1 MIVNQYIFC
10 SFLALPL
17 VMQSPTSAQ
26 IAINTGPSGRAVAQP
41 MDVDLIDALYQHTSL
56 ERVSSAQYLAMSLWF
71 LERELRGFSSYFK
84 KESLSEQ
91 EHGFNFAKYLIA
103 RGQTVELEEVTK
115 PIQDWKNV
123 HELIALSFQME
134 SDVTTSVQQLYSL
147 AERSND
153 TRTTVFLD
161 PVIDEQIKS
170 EDDMAYLL
178 GKVKF
183 ANNDPSALFI
193 IDNELKTN

>member
-1 MIVNQYIFC
+1 MH
-10 SFLALPL
+10 SA
-17 VMQSPTSAQ
+17 TSISASLHV
-26 IAINTGPSGRAVAQP
+26 GPSGRAIAQP
-41 MDVDLIDALYQHTSL
+41 MDVDLLEALCQHTSL

-71 LERELRGFSSYFK
+71 LERELRGFSSFFK

-91 EHGFNFAKYLIA
+91 DHGFKFAKYLIA
-103 RGQTVELEEVTK
+103 RGQTVDLEEVTK
-115 PIQDWKNV
+115 PIQKWNTV
-123 HELIALSFQME
+123 QELVAMSFQLE
-134 SDVTTSVQQLYSL
+134 ADVTTSVQQLYSL

-170 EDDMAYLL
+170 EDEMAYLL

-183 ANNDPSALFI
+183 ANNDPSALLL
-193 IDNELKTN
+193 IDNELNVN

>member
-1 MIVNQYIFC
+1 
-10 SFLALPL
+10 
-17 VMQSPTSAQ
+17 MQLSTSNS
-26 IAINTGPSGRAVAQP
+26 IGLNVGPSGRAIAQP
-41 MDVDLIDALYQHTSL
+41 MDVDLLEALCQHTSL

-71 LERELRGFSSYFK
+71 LERELRGFSSFFK

-91 EHGFNFAKYLIA
+91 EHGFNFAKYMIA

-115 PIQDWKNV
+115 PIQEWKTV
-123 HELIALSFQME
+123 QELVTLSFQLE
-134 SDVTTSVQQLYSL
+134 ADVTTSVQQLYSL

-170 EDDMAYLL
+170 EDEMAYLL

-193 IDNELKTN
+193 IDNELKIN

>member
-1 MIVNQYIFC
+1 
-10 SFLALPL
+10 
-17 VMQSPTSAQ
+17 MQTSTSSS
-26 IAINTGPSGRAVAQP
+26 IDLNVGPSGRAIAQP
-41 MDVDLIDALYQHTSL
+41 MDVDLLDALCQHTSL

-71 LERELRGFSSYFK
+71 LERELRGFSSFFK

-91 EHGFNFAKYLIA
+91 EHGFNFAKYMIA

-115 PIQDWKNV
+115 PIQHWKTV
-123 HELIALSFQME
+123 QELVTLSFQME
-134 SDVTTSVQQLYSL
+134 ADVTTSVQQLYSL
-147 AERSND
+147 AESSND

-178 GKVKF
+178 GKVKL

-193 IDNELKTN
+193 IDNELKIN